1 MPIHMKN
8 IGKHVNVLKTHK
20 DLENSLNFHNYF
32 DKIIEPNLNL
42 RS

>member
-1 MPIHMKN
+1 MPIHMKDL
-8 IGKHVNVLKTHK
+8 GKHINVLKTYK

-32 DKIIEPNLNL
+32 DKIIVLNLNL